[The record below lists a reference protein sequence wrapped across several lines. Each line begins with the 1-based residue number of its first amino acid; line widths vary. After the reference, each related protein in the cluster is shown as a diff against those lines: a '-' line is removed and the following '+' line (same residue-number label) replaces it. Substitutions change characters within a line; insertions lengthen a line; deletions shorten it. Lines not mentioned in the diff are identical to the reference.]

1 MRVLEAQLI
10 EICDI
15 YLGRLYSELDLTVIL
30 LALFVVLSQ
39 LDLWKNFNIIDG
51 LLDAVVND
59 CPLTVCLSEYEDIYF
74 LFVWPDCRL
83 YGTVWSILC
92 GRLLGGLL
100 GTAVGGLTT

>member
-39 LDLWKNFNIIDG
+39 LNLWKNFNIIDG

-59 CPLTVCLSEYEDIYF
+59 WVHIPSLASTQSF
-74 LFVWPDCRL
+74 LFS
-83 YGTVWSILC
+83 SI
-92 GRLLGGLL
+92 
-100 GTAVGGLTT
+100 VGGVSLDRSFAVQQADDLLPHCQHERI